1 MARGSGRI
9 EAMNDFVL
17 FAKSVWRHSVREL
30 TSSAA
35 VAALSIWEHLFGSAV
50 RGWVFLAITFLLV
63 VWAFYKAWLDEHRM
77 LVSERKNPVESSRVE
92 VQNSLNPAFKQEA
105 NPSIH
110 VHLGTELRPSP
121 PPPVPK
127 PQENKSNLV
136 LKSVFI
142 GPLYQISDI
151 WSKTIHEDCRNPAQ
165 YRYQAIYVE
174 IKNSEKPDEEVGA
187 VNDVKAE
194 LVIGD
199 DEFTPLPWVDQGFNR
214 ANFKFGDVKFVVLAV
229 VLPYSKDETDWRIP
243 LNHRDYD
250 FSPGGRSTNCD
261 HVLKRFVEKSGVQLR
276 LLHVESGKILNTF
289 SGTYRWKQ
297 GERMP
302 TFIFA

>member
-1 MARGSGRI
+1 
-9 EAMNDFVL
+9 MNDFVL
-17 FAKSVWRHSVREL
+17 FAKSVWRHSIREL
-30 TSSAA
+30 TGSAA
-35 VAALSIWEHLFGSAV
+35 VAALSIWENLFGSVV

-63 VWAFYKAWLDEHRM
+63 VWAFYKVWLDEHRM
-77 LVSERKNPVESSRVE
+77 LVSEREKRTETNRAG
-92 VQNSLNPAFKQEA
+92 VQNSLNPVFKQEA

-110 VHLGTELRPSP
+110 HHIGSEPKPSIP
-121 PPPVPK
+121 PPKPK
-127 PQENKSNLV
+127 ENKSNLV
-136 LKSVFI
+136 LMDVYI

-151 WSKTIHEDCRNPAQ
+151 WSKTVHEDLRNPAQ

-174 IKNSEKPDEEVGA
+174 VKNSGKPIEGVAA

-199 DEFTPLPWVDQGFNR
+199 DEFTPLPWIDQHSNR
-214 ANFKFGDVKFVVLAV
+214 AKFNFGDVKFVVLAV

-250 FSPGGRSTNCD
+250 FSPGVRSTNCD

-276 LLHVESGKILNTF
+276 LLHVESGKILKTF
-289 SGTYRWKQ
+289 AGTYRWKQ
-297 GERMP
+297 GERIP

>member
-1 MARGSGRI
+1 
-9 EAMNDFVL
+9 MNDFEL
-17 FAKSVWRHSVREL
+17 FAKSVWRHSIREL

-35 VAALSIWEHLFGSAV
+35 IAALSIWEHLFGSAV

-63 VWAFYKAWLDEHRM
+63 AWAFYKAWLDEHRM
-77 LVSERKNPVESSRVE
+77 LVSERKKHTESSRVE
-92 VQNSLNPAFKQEA
+92 VQNSLNPVFKQEA

-110 VHLGTELRPSP
+110 LHLGSERKPSLPAP
-121 PPPVPK
+121 PPPK
-127 PQENKSNLV
+127 QKENRSNLV
-136 LKSVFI
+136 LMNVYI

-151 WSKTIHEDCRNPAQ
+151 WSKTIHEDFRNPAQ
-165 YRYQAIYVE
+165 YRYQAIYAEV
-174 IKNSEKPDEEVGA
+174 KNSGKPDEEVGA

-194 LVIGD
+194 LVISD
-199 DEFTPLPWVDQGFNR
+199 DEFTPLPWVDQHFNR

-250 FSPGGRSTNCD
+250 SSPGVRSTTCD
-261 HVLKRFVEKSGVQLR
+261 HVLKRFVEKSDAQLR
-276 LLHVESGKILNTF
+276 LLHVESGRILKTF
-289 SGTYRWKQ
+289 SGTYRWKD

>member
-1 MARGSGRI
+1 
-9 EAMNDFVL
+9 MNDFEL
-17 FAKSVWRHSVREL
+17 FAKSVWRHSIREL

-77 LVSERKNPVESSRVE
+77 LVSERKKRTESSRLE
-92 VQNSLNPAFKQEA
+92 VQNSLNPVFKQEA

-110 VHLGTELRPSP
+110 LHLGSEPKPSLLP
-121 PPPVPK
+121 PPPPK
-127 PQENKSNLV
+127 PKENKSNLV
-136 LKSVFI
+136 LMNVYI

-151 WSKTIHEDCRNPAQ
+151 WSKTIHEDWRNPPQ
-165 YRYQAIYVE
+165 YRYQAIYAEV
-174 IKNSEKPDEEVGA
+174 KNSGKPDEEVGA

-194 LVIGD
+194 LVIDD
-199 DEFTPLPWVDQGFNR
+199 DEFTPLPWVDQHFNR

-250 FSPGGRSTNCD
+250 SSPGVRSTNCD
-261 HVLKRFVEKSGVQLR
+261 HVLKRFAEKSDVQLR
-276 LLHVESGKILNTF
+276 LLHIESGRILKTF
-289 SGTYRWKQ
+289 SGTYRWKD